1 MKSYQ
6 VPSGTTRFPCMHDLT
21 GDYEWVDL
29 REQEGVV
36 TGTCICGKTFW
47 WKEGQDDE
55 RLNQVREGVHC
66 S

>member
-1 MKSYQ
+1 
-6 VPSGTTRFPCMHDLT
+6 MHDLT